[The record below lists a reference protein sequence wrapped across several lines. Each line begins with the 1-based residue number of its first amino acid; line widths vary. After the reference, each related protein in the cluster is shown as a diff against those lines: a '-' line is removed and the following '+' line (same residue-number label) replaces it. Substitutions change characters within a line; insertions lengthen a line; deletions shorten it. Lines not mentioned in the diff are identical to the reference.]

1 MRESGEGMRA
11 AVIGT
16 GGIAHTHA
24 DAIRSLGHTVAL
36 VVGHSAASAER
47 FAGEVGCAA
56 FTDHLSAADL
66 ADIDCVHICVPPEHH
81 AEMVRVCL
89 EAGKNVLCEKPLTL
103 SVGEAEELTALAEE
117 RGVLAAV
124 DFNSRFYPA
133 CGRIRAAVDE
143 LGPVKLVQGH
153 YRQEFHIL
161 PAPYSWRYTEK
172 LRATTEIG
180 SHFIDLMRYLTGLEV
195 EAVSAAF
202 LNAVPRRRLRDGIM
216 YASGDGTP
224 LIVRNED
231 AVTAAFRLTGGALA
245 GAVFSEISPG
255 RSNDL
260 SMEISSADKSV
271 SWCSERPYETV
282 TGRKDAGLTRFC
294 NAFGGGFTDTF
305 RDCFEAFYRAAASG
319 TRDPRLATFRDGAAN
334 VRICAALAQSARGRG
349 EFVEVG
355 A

>member
-1 MRESGEGMRA
+1 MKA

-47 FAGEVGCAA
+47 FAGEVGCPV
-56 FTDHLSAADL
+56 FTDHLSAAAL
-66 ADIDCVHICVPPEHH
+66 ADVDCVHICTPPENH
-81 AEMVRVCL
+81 AALVRACV

-103 SVGEAEELTALAEE
+103 SAGEAEELTALAEE

-124 DFNSRFYPA
+124 DFNNRFYPA
-133 CGRIRAAVDE
+133 CGRVRAAVEE
-143 LGPVKLVQGH
+143 LGPVALVQGH

-161 PAPYSWRYTEK
+161 PAPYSWRYTEE

-202 LNAVPRRRLRDGIM
+202 LNAVPRRRLRDGVM
-216 YASGDGTP
+216 YAGGDGEP
-224 LIVRNED
+224 ILVRNED
-231 AVTAAFRLTGGALA
+231 AVAATFRLTGGALA
-245 GAVFSEISPG
+245 SAVFSEISPG

-260 SMEISSADKSV
+260 SIEISSADRSV
-271 SWCSERPYETV
+271 SWCSERPYEMV
-282 TGRKDAGLTRFC
+282 AGRKDAGLTRFC
-294 NAFGGGFTDTF
+294 NAFAGGFTDTF
-305 RDCFEAFYRAAASG
+305 RGCFEAFYRAAASG
-319 TRDPRLATFRDGAAN
+319 VRDERLATFRDGAAN
-334 VRICAALAQSARGRG
+334 VRICAALAQSARSRG
-349 EFVEVG
+349 EFVEVES
-355 A
+355 